1 MSETLSSHTEVTL
14 FGKIVEDLKIVPEK
28 KGRSRSSGSG
38 SFARIYGFS
47 FEGTYYEMA
56 APTLFQVEGNGK
68 PAMDATVPGPGLDD
82 DDKFYQS
89 LKTWTCSRN
98 DKTVRLDVDSGT
110 FEQVLLAGMDDGGP
124 GVSGARVSGARVS
137 GARVSGARVSGARV
151 SGARI
156 SGARLSGARGDASD

>member
-1 MSETLSSHTEVTL
+1 L

-28 KGRSRSSGSG
+28 KPAASNTPA
-38 SFARIYGFS
+38 FARIYGFS
-47 FEGTYYEMA
+47 FGGTYYEMDGA
-56 APTLFQVEGNGK
+56 TMFLVHGK
-68 PAMDATVPGPGLDD
+68 GDPAEKTAVPGPGLDD
-82 DDKFYQS
+82 DDPFYAS
-89 LKTWTCSRN
+89 LRTWAYDKSEKTM
-98 DKTVRLDVDSGT
+98 RLDMDSGT
-110 FEQVLLAGMDDGGP
+110 FEQILLGDGGDGGP